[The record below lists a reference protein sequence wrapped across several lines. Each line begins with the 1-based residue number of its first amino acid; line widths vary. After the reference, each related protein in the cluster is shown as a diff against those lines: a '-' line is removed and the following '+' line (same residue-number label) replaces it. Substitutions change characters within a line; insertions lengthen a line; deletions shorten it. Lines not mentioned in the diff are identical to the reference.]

1 MNFCCPINY
10 VRPVVGQT
18 LVDECIVDPGF
29 NIPEFPAPSQCP
41 IRFPYP
47 KYPDDSFNDMFPNM
61 WSCCKC
67 QDQTICEPA
76 GQPSWSGVIK
86 PNEDGHLAM
95 MADNQFVDTSRFLT
109 SRFCLKD

>member
-29 NIPEFPAPSQCP
+29 NIPEFPAGEDKCP

-47 KYPDDSFNDMFPNM
+47 KWRYPENFFNI
-61 WSCCKC
+61 WLCCKC
-67 QDQTICEPA
+67 QDQTNCKPA
-76 GQPSWSGVIK
+76 GQTVGNGAIK

-95 MADNQFVDTSRFLT
+95 MADNQFVDESKFLASRFY
-109 SRFCLKD
+109 FKD